1 MSGPKTSYYTLTPEQ
16 LRILQEQL
24 ERELLRQENLS
35 KLQRIASSLR
45 NVEMQF
51 AEEIEKAAELLE
63 RTQND
68 SGFSS
73 KMAELGKEIRA
84 ITLDIS
90 KVSSEAS
97 FELVETKLENA
108 NASMKE
114 IDRIV
119 SEIKNIAKNN
129 DIALKNDIDTKIDK
143 GFNTSF
149 AEILKRKKDITKEE
163 IQENIDSLSHNAIL
177 PKSYIAELCSAS
189 EKLATIDDANFLK
202 NFNAVTVYPL
212 IKKCEQYIT
221 EYDICKSEYDEL
233 IIKYEALCK
242 TLGIN
247 AEITECTNSGI
258 RYLKEKIS
266 MLEAQLSKSAE
277 QEYISDCID
286 EVMIEMGYDL
296 LGRRDVTKRNGKHFH
311 NELYTFSE
319 GTAVNVTYSSEG
331 QITMEL
337 GGLDSEDRLPTDAE
351 KQHLCEEMYEFCDDF
366 KEIEKRLAAK
376 GVISKHISILPPE
389 AEFAQII
396 NTKDYEI
403 KQETTALSVKKKQK
417 QGLKSVKYKE

>member
-16 LRILQEQL
+16 LKILQEQL
-24 ERELLRQENLS
+24 ERELLRQENLG
-35 KLQRIASSLR
+35 KLQRISSTLKTI
-45 NVEMQF
+45 ESQF
-51 AEEIEKAAELLE
+51 KEDAEKASELLE

-73 KMAELGKEIRA
+73 KIIELRNEIKV
-84 ITLDIS
+84 ITSDIS
-90 KVSSEAS
+90 TVSSDAS
-97 FELVETKLENA
+97 FEIVEAKLKKA
-108 NASMKE
+108 NAS
-114 IDRIV
+114 V
-119 SEIKNIAKNN
+119 KNIDKIVAEINNISKSN
-129 DIALKNDIDTKIDK
+129 DIALKNDINEKIAK
-143 GFNTSF
+143 GFNSSF
-149 AEILKRKKDITKEE
+149 AQMLKQKKNIKKEE
-163 IQENIDSLSHNAIL
+163 IQENIERLSHNAIL

-189 EKLATIDDANFLK
+189 EKLKVISDDNFLK

-212 IKKCEQYIT
+212 IKKCEQHIT
-221 EYDICKSEYDEL
+221 EYDVCKSEYDEL

-286 EVMIEMGYDL
+286 EVMVEMGYDL
-296 LGRRDVTKRNGKHFH
+296 LGHRDVTKRNGKHFH

-331 QITMEL
+331 KITMEL
-337 GGLDSEDRLPTDAE
+337 GGLDSIDRLPTDIE
-351 KQHLCEEMYEFCDDF
+351 KQHLCEEMYEFCGDF

-376 GVISKHISILPPE
+376 GVISRHISILPPE

-403 KQETTALSVKKKQK
+403 KQETTELSVKKKQK

>member
-16 LRILQEQL
+16 LKILQEQL
-24 ERELLRQENLS
+24 ERELLRQENLG
-35 KLQRIASSLR
+35 KLQRISSTLKTI
-45 NVEMQF
+45 ESQF
-51 AEEIEKAAELLE
+51 KEDAEKASELLE
-63 RTQND
+63 RTHND

-73 KMAELGKEIRA
+73 KIIELRNEIKV
-84 ITLDIS
+84 ITSDIS
-90 KVSSEAS
+90 TVSSDAS
-97 FELVETKLENA
+97 FEIVEAKLNKA
-108 NASMKE
+108 SASMKNIDKIVAE
-114 IDRIV
+114 IN
-119 SEIKNIAKNN
+119 NISKSN
-129 DIALKNDIDTKIDK
+129 DIVLKNDINEKIAK
-143 GFNTSF
+143 GFNSSF
-149 AEILKRKKDITKEE
+149 AEMLKQKKNIKKEE
-163 IQENIDSLSHNAIL
+163 IQESIEHLSHNSIL
-177 PKSYIAELCSAS
+177 PKSYITELCSAS
-189 EKLATIDDANFLK
+189 EKLEAISDDNFLK

-242 TLGIN
+242 TLGIK
-247 AEITECTNSGI
+247 AEIAECTNSGI

-266 MLEAQLSKSAE
+266 IHEAQLAKSAE

-286 EVMIEMGYDL
+286 EVMVEMGYDL

-337 GGLDSEDRLPTDAE
+337 GGLDSIDRLPTDIE
-351 KQHLCEEMYEFCDDF
+351 KQHLCEEMYEFCGDF

-376 GVISKHISILPPE
+376 GVISRHISILPPQ

-403 KQETTALSVKKKQK
+403 KQETTELSVKKKQK